1 MVRFL
6 RWFRSQDTGVKA
18 ALITLTGTLTAALI
32 TATVTLFVA
41 LNRPPTASG
50 TPSPPTPPL
59 TTPASDTPAPGP
71 PSSPSRPDPPEP
83 TTAPPSTPRDTPTT
97 ASTPAPAPTAESRVR
112 WQGSLR
118 LDGTAG
124 VRGWFLDDAPPG
136 RAPVGDLAVQGAAQ
150 LYGAYALARWTDS
163 RPPTRA
169 QCATLL
175 NTRLG
180 QQSLDVQKGDRAC
193 VGTENLR
200 VAAVE
205 VTDIPDADHIDLAVT
220 VWQRA

>member
-1 MVRFL
+1 M
-6 RWFRSQDTGVKA
+6 KA

-32 TATVTLFVA
+32 TATVTLVVA

-50 TPSPPTPPL
+50 TSSPSTPPP
-59 TTPASDTPAPGP
+59 TPASDTPAPGP
-71 PSSPSRPDPPEP
+71 TTAASHPDPPEP
-83 TTAPPSTPRDTPTT
+83 TTAPPSTPGKTPAP

-124 VRGWFLDDAPPG
+124 VRGWFLDDVPPG
-136 RAPVGDLAVQGAAQ
+136 RAPVGDVAVQGAAQ
-150 LYGAYALARWTDS
+150 LYGASALVRWTDS

-180 QQSLDVQKGDRAC
+180 QPSLDVQKGDRAC

-200 VAAVE
+200 VAYVE
-205 VTDIPDADHIDLAVT
+205 VTGIPDADHIDLAVT

>member
-18 ALITLTGTLTAALI
+18 ALITLVGTLTAALI
-32 TATVTLFVA
+32 TATVTLVVA
-41 LNRPPTASG
+41 LNRPPSTGGTATPP
-50 TPSPPTPPL
+50 TPSP

-71 PSSPSRPDPPEP
+71 TTTTPRPNPPGP
-83 TTAPPSTPRDTPTT
+83 TSTPPSTSPDTP
-97 ASTPAPAPTAESRVR
+97 ASTPPPTVAAESRVR
-112 WQGSLR
+112 WQGTLR

-124 VRGWFLDDAPPG
+124 VRGWFLDDVPPG
-136 RAPVGDLAVQGAAQ
+136 RAPVGDLAIQGADQ
-150 LYGAYALARWTDS
+150 LYGAYALVRWTDS

-169 QCATLL
+169 QCAALL
-175 NTRLG
+175 NTQLG
-180 QQSLDVQKGDRAC
+180 QQSLDVQEGDRAC

-200 VAAVE
+200 VGYVE
-205 VTDIPDADHIDLAVT
+205 VTGIPDADHIDLAAT